1 MEWINLVQTG
11 LNPRE
16 EVINTGNMFQAGAP
30 SRGRLWGHKPSR
42 VVFETICYVKK
53 SIPIMPNL
61 KILTQKTTEIV
72 FWKVA
77 EAVRKC
83 KDIREYDRLYKKIN
97 NNIEEYGRWENCEC
111 IIIVGAVPAIRL
123 LSAKEAAATKAHI
136 RTLEKYITL
145 HWALAGSVKYL
156 NIPK

>member
-1 MEWINLVQTG
+1 MQTG

-16 EVINTGNMFQAGAP
+16 EVINTENMFQAGAP

-83 KDIREYDRLYKKIN
+83 KDIREYDRLYKKIRGIWEMGELWMHYYCGRRSCDKIALSKRGGRN
-97 NNIEEYGRWENCEC
+97 KSTHKDFGEIQNI
-111 IIIVGAVPAIRL
+111 A
-123 LSAKEAAATKAHI
+123 LSTSRFSEIFEHSKIA
-136 RTLEKYITL
+136 
-145 HWALAGSVKYL
+145 
-156 NIPK
+156 